1 MLTITFKNVGQG
13 DSIILEWLDNGQSK
27 IGIIDCHLLNNTN
40 PVLNHIQQVNYQE
53 IDFII
58 LSHPHYDHFSGF
70 NQLFKYCRTN
80 KIIIQKFLHTSYLA
94 PDYLR
99 AANKTL
105 NVQREL
111 DKLFREV
118 KQLWKFDQIIL
129 KQGFINDL
137 TKDIR
142 LNDGISVKILA
153 PSTHELDAY
162 ISNVNVDNDEES
174 HDNNANANW
183 LSTFLKIYSTDWQI
197 ILTSDCEK
205 RVLNRWKNNDI
216 EFSNHRLLLAQSP
229 HHGAKG
235 NHNSTFWKQFV
246 STTQTPIVISVG
258 ENGYKHPSQDNINYF
273 IKNGFNIYTTQQGE
287 IMSKE
292 AQKVSSILNIF
303 SEKKETINARDIT
316 FQIDKQGE
324 INHQSN

>member
-27 IGIIDCHLLNNTN
+27 IGIIDCHILNSTN
-40 PVLNHIQQVNYQE
+40 PVLNHIQQANYQE

-70 NQLFKYCRTN
+70 NQLFEYCRTH
-80 KIIIQKFLHTSYLA
+80 KIIIQKFLHTSYLS

-105 NVQREL
+105 NAKREL
-111 DKLFREV
+111 DKLFKEV
-118 KQLWKFDQIIL
+118 KQLWKFDKIIL

-142 LNDGISVKILA
+142 LNDDISLKILA

-162 ISNVNVDNDEES
+162 ISNVEVENDEES

-197 ILTSDCEK
+197 LLTSDCEK
-205 RVLNRWKNNDI
+205 RALNRWKNNDL

-235 NHNSTFWKQFV
+235 NHIETFWEQFI
-246 STTQTPIVISVG
+246 SLNEPNVIMSVG

-273 IKNGFNIYTTQQGE
+273 MQNGFKIYTTQQGE
-287 IMSKE
+287 IISKE
-292 AQKVSSILNIF
+292 AQRISSILDIF
-303 SEKKETINARDIT
+303 SEKKETIKAKDVT
-316 FQIDKQGE
+316 FLINEQGE

>member
-27 IGIIDCHLLNNTN
+27 VGIIDCHLFNNTN
-40 PVLNHIQQVNYQE
+40 SVLNHIQQANYQE

-70 NQLFKYCRTN
+70 NQLFDYCLIH
-80 KIIIQKFLHTSYLA
+80 KIIIQKFLHTSYIV

-99 AANKTL
+99 AANKTV

-111 DKLFREV
+111 VTLFKNIR
-118 KQLWKFDQIIL
+118 QLWKIDKIIL
-129 KQGFINDL
+129 KQSFINDL

-142 LNDGISVKILA
+142 LNNDISIKILA
-153 PSTHELDAY
+153 PTTHEFDAY
-162 ISNVNVDNDEES
+162 ISNVKVDNDEES

-183 LSTFLKIYSTDWQI
+183 LATFLKIYSTDWQI

-216 EFSNHRLLLAQSP
+216 EFSNHTLLLAQSP

-235 NHNSTFWKQFV
+235 NHTSKFWKQFV
-246 STTQTPIVISVG
+246 NTTQTPIVTTAIVNLLTQINFPFSSLIS
-258 ENGYKHPSQDNINYF
+258 
-273 IKNGFNIYTTQQGE
+273 
-287 IMSKE
+287 M
-292 AQKVSSILNIF
+292 AQTCVFLPM
-303 SEKKETINARDIT
+303 
-316 FQIDKQGE
+316 
-324 INHQSN
+324 